1 MSLRLNLGLV
11 ALATIMMIPPAS
23 AQEWSGW
30 EFDQTSNAFSDEA
43 SWSVSNVE
51 ANAVSPAQIALICH
65 QSGPVGL
72 VFEDGEIPIPRTP
85 RIQFRIDRDEAF
97 SGASVRASSDRYLVA
112 NPFIAER
119 VVDEM
124 REGGELVFQIGSNA
138 PRFVSLEGFA
148 DAIQMFDENCPHPI
162 NRQRRRSARNSYVDP
177 TRNIALCAKI

>member
-1 MSLRLNLGLV
+1 MSVRLNFGL
-11 ALATIMMIPPAS
+11 AAIATIMMITPAE

-51 ANAVSPAQIALICH
+51 TNAVSPAQIALICH

-72 VFEDGEIPIPRTP
+72 VFDDGEVPIPRTP
-85 RIQFRIDRDEAF
+85 RIQFRIDRSEAF

-124 REGGELVFQIGSNA
+124 RQGEELVFQIGSNA
-138 PRFVSLEGFA
+138 PRFVPLEGFA
-148 DAIQMFDENCPHPI
+148 GVMQLFDDMCPHSI
-162 NRQRRRSARNSYVDP
+162 NRQRR
-177 TRNIALCAKI
+177 